1 MGGKSVPFGKLFAI
15 YFNMAFFFFF
25 VKLPGS
31 TNVILLLIKTVKE
44 VKFTP
49 LIRFSA
55 ENAIGKDKYLENK

>member
-1 MGGKSVPFGKLFAI
+1 MGGKSVLFGKLFAI
-15 YFNMAFFFFF
+15 NLSMTFFFF